1 MIENN
6 FSGKALRRASVPNAS
21 VENGFPLRMVP
32 VVDRMRAMRVLL
44 LGNGTKPGIL
54 ETVALLRPEI
64 ERRAEIVG
72 SDFYGQDELP
82 PNNADLAIVF
92 GGDGS
97 ILRAVH
103 QMGRRQIPVLAVH
116 LGTLSFLSTVRT
128 DELIPLL
135 DRPGLMASP
144 VIEHLLLRCEV
155 FRKGNRDEPE
165 SSRILLNEVLIAGH
179 PASGI
184 AYIEL
189 HIDGEL
195 VTTYRGDGLILST
208 PVGSTAHN
216 LSVGGPIL
224 RKDVDAVVISPVGP
238 HTLSNRPLVDSPNR
252 CFELAVKQPITLL
265 LDGTKVAVIEP
276 GDMVRVQR
284 AEQTFKTLDV
294 PGYCYYRTLRVK
306 LGWNGSLIGD

>member
-1 MIENN
+1 
-6 FSGKALRRASVPNAS
+6 
-21 VENGFPLRMVP
+21 
-32 VVDRMRAMRVLL
+32 MRVLL

-54 ETVALLRPEI
+54 ETVAFFRPEI

-72 SDFYGQDELP
+72 SDFHGQDELP
-82 PNNADLAIVF
+82 PNDADLALVF

-103 QMGRRQIPVLAVH
+103 QMGRRQIPVLAIH

-135 DRPGLMASP
+135 DRPDLLSLP
-144 VIEHLLLRCEV
+144 VREHLLLRCEV
-155 FRKGNRDEPE
+155 FRKGTTAVPE
-165 SSRILLNEVLIAGH
+165 SSRILLNEVLITGRAT
-179 PASGI
+179 SGI
-184 AYIEL
+184 ANIEL

-216 LSVGGPIL
+216 VSVGGPIL
-224 RKDVDAVVISPVGP
+224 RKDIDAVVISPVGP

-252 CFELAVKQPITLL
+252 RFELAVKQPASLL
-265 LDGTKVAVIEP
+265 IDGSEVAVIEP
-276 GDMVRVQR
+276 EDLVRISR
-284 AEQTFKTLDV
+284 AEQTFKTIDV
-294 PGYCYYRTLRVK
+294 PGYCYYRTLRNK
-306 LGWNGSLIGD
+306 LGWNGSLIESG